1 MAGAATL
8 GVLAAPGAALATCV
22 AATSGTVTCSST
34 TTVNVVDANA
44 VAAVSSD
51 NEYTFSLGVPV
62 VGTVSS
68 GATITGVGLWFEQ
81 DSLGQ
86 TLSVV
91 NNGSVTNGIPGNGL
105 EGFGNGA
112 LLTYTG
118 NGSAIA
124 PDTSNDWSGLF
135 LVNRNGGDIQ
145 MGSAATPVTGTFTG
159 TAGLYA
165 GWRAGSPDVPG
176 NVSIYLSGG
185 HINGLATADA
195 DFGVFADTE
204 PGAANI
210 FVQTTGNTTFTG
222 TTTGFGL
229 DGHSGSGNVTLITN
243 GVFGSASAVLGEDIR
258 AQSSSGSGSVSVT
271 ENGGVAWG
279 NFYGVR
285 ASAGGNGTVGV
296 TVGNG
301 TQIVVT
307 GTGPAS
313 GIRTDAFAG
322 ASMIS
327 LSGLGTSVSATNG
340 YGLFMDSTSGALQTT
355 IGSGVTVS
363 GFTAGFGVTTT
374 TGVASLDNLG
384 TLNAGGAFIDA
395 PVIVQTGGSSFITN
409 HLGGLIN
416 GTINLSGSTGP
427 NTFSNSGTWNT
438 SWTSAFGPG
447 ADSFTNGVGGVIN
460 VSACGVTPCKFNFG
474 GAGLDTV
481 LNAGTF
487 NSGLLPSDRVSFNFS
502 SNLANSFTN
511 SGVLNVAGS
520 LTFNGLSSFNNA
532 GGLLDLRQGVLGNLN
547 TDVVTMS
554 GGFAG
559 GTGSR
564 LGLNAFLG
572 GAGSTADQLHIGGG
586 LTGTTS
592 IIVADTNPGLGG
604 FTGKAGIP
612 LITVGGSSATAT
624 LRLDDEST
632 VIGGHYLDLG
642 SSGVLVKGLFNYVLT
657 DVPGGYSLIS
667 VPGQGLSEAPI
678 AVTGAK
684 TIWYETAT
692 DWDQRQLH
700 LHDGSAGAWGVRADG
715 NVGVWL
721 DGVGSWANRTD
732 HQTATNGA
740 ASLPVN
746 LSYRQNVYG
755 VLGGIDAGWSH
766 LAGANDS
773 LQLGVLGGYVSS
785 GLDFSAGGGFDYSG
799 GLAGLSATYL
809 NGGVFFSGLGKVDVL
824 RLSLGE
830 QAGFAGGSA
839 QSITWGGLG
848 TAGYHFTFGAGFV
861 EPLAT
866 LAGTSTS
873 IGGIDLRGE
882 GVGIDFY
889 RATTFRGALGVR
901 FGGLIEEGPGCKLT
915 ASGMAR
921 VWQPFGRDEGWATIS
936 NPGLPFDLIDR
947 FDRTYGDV
955 SGRLDYV
962 AKGTGFSASAKLGV
976 KFADRYSDLNVGADL
991 HWRW

>member
-1 MAGAATL
+1 MVGAAAL
-8 GVLAAPGAALATCV
+8 GVLAAPGAALAACAVTTAGNVDC
-22 AATSGTVTCSST
+22 ASTVTTNTTST
-34 TTVNVVDANA
+34 I
-44 VAAVSSD
+44 
-51 NEYTFSLGVPV
+51 
-62 VGTVSS
+62 TVSGSYSDYQLIFNS
-68 GATITGVGLWFEQ
+68 GVAVTGDTQPGAVVSGVGFRITQ
-81 DSLGQ
+81 AAAAPQ
-86 TLSVV
+86 TLSF
-91 NNGSVTNGIPGNGL
+91 NNQGLVTTNFPGSGLELDGNGGL
-105 EGFGNGA
+105 VS
-112 LLTYTG
+112 YTG
-118 NGSAIA
+118 NGSAISTDLTGA
-124 PDTSNDWSGLF
+124 WAGLTIF
-135 LVNRNGGDIQ
+135 NKNAGGANI
-145 MGSAATPVTGTFTG
+145 GSALVPVTGAFSG
-159 TAGLYA
+159 ANSGIYVGEA
-165 GWRAGSPDVPG
+165 AGSPDIFNGPQNIFLAGGSVTSLLPGMTALFGDARSGAGTVFIQTTGGTILTATSTGTGLSAHSGSGTATVISDANVGTASAFVGTGMRATVDSGPGAVSITETGGRIFANTRGILASSGGSG
-176 NVSIYLSGG
+176 NVSVAL
-185 HINGLATADA
+185 T
-195 DFGVFADTE
+195 
-204 PGAANI
+204 GAANI
-210 FVQTTGNTTFTG
+210 
-222 TTTGFGL
+222 L
-229 DGHSGSGNVTLITN
+229 
-243 GVFGSASAVLGEDIR
+243 AM
-258 AQSSSGSGSVSVT
+258 
-271 ENGGVAWG
+271 
-279 NFYGVR
+279 
-285 ASAGGNGTVGV
+285 GNGSWGIIGISGAGSLGV
-296 TVGNG
+296 S
-301 TQIVVT
+301 I
-307 GTGPAS
+307 
-313 GIRTDAFAG
+313 G
-322 ASMIS
+322 A
-327 LSGLGTSVSATNG
+327 GTSVTGGAGAISLTTSALATLNN
-340 YGLFMDSTSGALQTT
+340 F
-355 IGSGVTVS
+355 
-363 GFTAGFGVTTT
+363 
-374 TGVASLDNLG
+374 G

-395 PVIVQTGGSSFITN
+395 PVIVQTGGSSLITN
-409 HLGGLIN
+409 NASGLIN

-427 NTFSNSGTWNT
+427 NSFSNSGVWNT
-438 SWTSAFGPG
+438 SWTSSFGPG
-447 ADSFTNGVGGVIN
+447 ADSLTNGVGGVIN
-460 VSACGVTPCKFNFG
+460 VSGCGAVPCAFNFG
-474 GAGLDTV
+474 GGGLDSV
-481 LNAGTF
+481 INAGTF
-487 NSGLLPSDRVSFNFS
+487 NSGLLATDRLTYNFS
-502 SNLANSFTN
+502 TNGDNSFTN
-511 SGVLNVAGS
+511 TGVLNVAGS

-532 GGLLDLRQGVLGNLN
+532 GGLLDLRQGALGNLN

-572 GAGSTADQLHIGGG
+572 GAGSTADQLHVGGG

-624 LRLDDEST
+624 LRLDDAST

-642 SSGVLVKGLFNYVLT
+642 SSGVLVKGLFDYVLT

-732 HQTATNGA
+732 HQTAANGP

-773 LQLGVLGGYVSS
+773 LQIGVLGGYVSS

-809 NGGVFFSGLGKVDVL
+809 NGGFFFSGLGKVDVL
-824 RLSLGE
+824 RLSLGD